1 MDKEKIV
8 PMSKIYVFIAWP
20 LVGLLLVIY
29 AIVNYNNWGAT
40 TAIFSIIVGIFVLLY
55 GSWALI
61 RAYKRLK

>member
-40 TAIFSIIVGIFVLLY
+40 TAILSILVGIFVLLY

-61 RAYKRLK
+61 RAYKRLE